1 MNDNLPEL
9 RDIHLPDGV
18 SAFPPAYGW
27 YIIIF
32 SLVCVII
39 AIYFYHIWRIHS
51 QKLYAQKIIK
61 NLDYNNIIQSAVQI
75 SELLRRICIY
85 RYPEAV
91 SLSGNEW
98 LQFLSSH
105 NKRKI
110 SSSGAQLLL
119 NAPYINPQ
127 NHPYTVT
134 DLKNLAT
141 YTLSWIGENL

>member
-27 YIIIF
+27 YIIIA
-32 SLVCVII
+32 SLICVII
-39 AIYFYHIWRIHS
+39 AFHFYHIWRLHS

-61 NLDYNNIIQSAVQI
+61 NLDYNNIIQSAIQI

-98 LQFLSSH
+98 LQFLTSH

-110 SSSGAQLLL
+110 SPSGAQLLL

-127 NHPYTVT
+127 SHPYTTT